1 MQVTINSRNLNPS
14 QQLKDKIEG
23 KLSKLDKYFSRD
35 AEATVMLSEVK
46 TGLAK
51 LEATINAGGM
61 TFRAEESNADLL
73 YCLDQVIDKLSKQMS
88 RFKSRLVKKHK
99 DQGFVNVEEIP
110 DIEEAESRGIVRTK
124 RFTLSPMSADEA
136 ILQMEM
142 LEHSFF
148 IFLNSSIFVP
158 SFLIHPAK
166 HLLFFHI
173 EQFFP
178 VQQQHHLAIWQLADT
193 PDVAIAG

>member
-1 MQVTINSRNLNPS
+1 MQVNINSRNLNVS
-14 QQLKDKIEG
+14 QALQDKITG
-23 KLSKLDKYFSRD
+23 KMNKLAKYFPQET
-35 AEATVMLSEVK
+35 EANVMCSEVK

-51 LEATINAGGM
+51 LEATINAGGT

-99 DQGFVNVEEIP
+99 DQGGILLEEIP
-110 DIEEAESRGIVRTK
+110 DAAETVETGIVRTK
-124 RFTLSPMSADEA
+124 RFTLTPMTPDEA

-148 IFLNSSIFVP
+148 VYRDPEEGTTNVVYKRKGGGYGL
-158 SFLIHPAK
+158 LIT
-166 HLLFFHI
+166 
-173 EQFFP
+173 E
-178 VQQQHHLAIWQLADT
+178 
-193 PDVAIAG
+193 

>member
-1 MQVTINSRNLNPS
+1 MQVNIKSKNLNPS
-14 QQLKDKIEG
+14 QQLRDKIEG
-23 KLSKLDKYFSRD
+23 KMSKLDKYFPQD
-35 AEATVMLSEVK
+35 TVADVMLSEVK

-51 LEATINAGGM
+51 LEATIIAGGT

-99 DQGFVNVEEIP
+99 DQGGVVLDEIP
-110 DIEEAESRGIVRTK
+110 DAENAAEEKGIVRTK
-124 RFTLSPMSADEA
+124 RFTLVPMTSDEA

-148 IFLNSSIFVP
+148 IYQDPESGKANVVYKRNDGGYGL
-158 SFLIHPAK
+158 LIT
-166 HLLFFHI
+166 
-173 EQFFP
+173 E
-178 VQQQHHLAIWQLADT
+178 
-193 PDVAIAG
+193 

>member
-1 MQVTINSRNLNPS
+1 MQININSRNLNVS
-14 QQLKDKIEG
+14 QQLQDKIYG
-23 KLSKLDKYFSRD
+23 KMNKLAKYFPQET
-35 AEATVMLSEVK
+35 EANVMCSEVK

-51 LEATINAGGM
+51 LEATINAGGT

-99 DQGFVNVEEIP
+99 DQGSILLEEIP
-110 DIEEAESRGIVRTK
+110 DTTEAAEEKGIVRTK
-124 RFTLSPMSADEA
+124 RFSLAPMTSEEA

-148 IFLNSSIFVP
+148 IYRDPEEGTTNVVYKRKDGGYGL
-158 SFLIHPAK
+158 LIT
-166 HLLFFHI
+166 
-173 EQFFP
+173 E
-178 VQQQHHLAIWQLADT
+178 
-193 PDVAIAG
+193 

>member
-1 MQVTINSRNLNPS
+1 MQITINSRNLNPS

-35 AEATVMLSEVK
+35 TEATVMLSEVK

-148 IFLNSSIFVP
+148 IYRDPEEGTTNVVYKRNDGGYGL
-158 SFLIHPAK
+158 LIT
-166 HLLFFHI
+166 
-173 EQFFP
+173 E
-178 VQQQHHLAIWQLADT
+178 
-193 PDVAIAG
+193 

>member
-1 MQVTINSRNLNPS
+1 MQVNINSRNLNVS
-14 QQLKDKIEG
+14 QQLQDKIEG
-23 KLSKLDKYFSRD
+23 KMNKLAKYFPQ
-35 AEATVMLSEVK
+35 ETVANVMCSEVK

-51 LEATINAGGM
+51 LEATISAGGT

-99 DQGFVNVEEIP
+99 DQGSIILEEIP
-110 DIEEAESRGIVRTK
+110 DAAEAEETGIVRTK
-124 RFTLSPMSADEA
+124 RFALTPMTSEEA

-148 IFLNSSIFVP
+148 IYRDPQEGTTNVVYKRKGGGYGL
-158 SFLIHPAK
+158 LIT
-166 HLLFFHI
+166 
-173 EQFFP
+173 E
-178 VQQQHHLAIWQLADT
+178 
-193 PDVAIAG
+193 